1 MWVKVDDHFDEHP
14 KLQKAGPLAVALWL
28 AGLAYCNR
36 NLTDGKIPRAKAETL
51 WSWTWWDEPKET
63 GECREVTAGITS
75 GYWGDDV
82 TSDYVIGRL
91 IDAGLWEDRG
101 DYYHVHDYLKYQP
114 SKVDVLRERETNSLR
129 QQRFRERNAVSN
141 AVINGDVTAAPVPV
155 VPKEKENLTP
165 SVNGAALTASNCQ
178 DSDRITARQAFLE
191 DFWPRYPRK
200 SGKIAAQR
208 VFLRLV
214 KDDSDELFD
223 EIMHGLSWC
232 KANEWA
238 NRERDKIPHAATWLN
253 QRRWEDA
260 KAQT

>member
-1 MWVKVDDHFDEHP
+1 MYAKVFGSLWNGSLRGERDAQLVFIYLLANCNDVGEVEIIREKIVDDT
-14 KLQKAGPLAVALWL
+14 GV
-28 AGLAYCNR
+28 
-36 NLTDGKIPRAKAETL
+36 GKERT
-51 WSWTWWDEPKET
+51 
-63 GECREVTAGITS
+63 
-75 GYWGDDV
+75 DDV
-82 TSDYVIGRL
+82 HEALNVLESSDPLSRSPIEDGRRIVRL
-91 IDAGLWEDRG
+91 SPERNWGWRIVNY
-101 DYYHVHDYLKYQP
+101 DYYRKIRNELERREQNREAQRRWYDRSKQSSSDISNPKPTSAISAQAEVEEEAQESTP
-114 SKVDVLRERETNSLR
+114 SL
-129 QQRFRERNAVSN
+129 
-141 AVINGDVTAAPVPV
+141 NGD
-155 VPKEKENLTP
+155 
-165 SVNGAALTASNCQ
+165 
-178 DSDRITARQAFLE
+178 DRITARQAFLE